1 MEKDKEEL
9 WQAEDITGKLMVVQR
24 YTGLEMVL
32 LDNLGELRGTTPK
45 FRAENL
51 SLLRRKRQALQK
63 NELNTFAGLTVLP
76 LEQNKQ
82 PWGWLVADCPQES
95 MAEPAL
101 A

>member
-9 WQAEDITGKLMVVQR
+9 WQAEDIAGKLMVVQR

-32 LDNLGELRGTTPK
+32 LDNFGELRGTTPK

-63 NELNTFAGLTVLP
+63 NELKSFAGLTVLP
-76 LEQNKQ
+76 WSRISS
-82 PWGWLVADCPQES
+82 PGAGW
-95 MAEPAL
+95 
-101 A
+101 